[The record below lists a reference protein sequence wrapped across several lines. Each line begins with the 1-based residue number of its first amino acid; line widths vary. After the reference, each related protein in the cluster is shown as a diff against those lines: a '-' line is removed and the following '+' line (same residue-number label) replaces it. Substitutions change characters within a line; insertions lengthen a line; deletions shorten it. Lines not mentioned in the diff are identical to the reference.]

1 MVAVDAAC
9 FFLYRSHGKG
19 SRLQDRVHRRSNG
32 QSVIGMIW
40 CVGVVGES
48 GGPVRE
54 YSFVAYLIPTFGCT
68 AINWMRRN
76 HLTSRS
82 SFLLQSSRAQL
93 IPAMPKAADQL
104 RSCSCLE
111 AGHQEQSRCIEMLL
125 DMQDIELLFFYVESL
140 NPGAS
145 ESVIHSVLN
154 ACLLR
159 LTFFVT

>member
-1 MVAVDAAC
+1 M
-9 FFLYRSHGKG
+9 
-19 SRLQDRVHRRSNG
+19 HRRSNG

-54 YSFVAYLIPTFGCT
+54 YSFVAYLIPK
-68 AINWMRRN
+68 RRN